1 MHSLFCVSMTMLLA
15 VSPEVEMTSLSGTS
29 VSGNLQSL
37 NKAVI
42 GLKQGETAKEHPLAE
57 TLNVRFP
64 KNRYQRSLETPLTI
78 RLTDGSK
85 FPVQT
90 LQSNERQIKVSG
102 DQTGTLLLPTN
113 QVTSIRFGT
122 LNSNISASWDKLLN
136 NKSNKDLLVVQKEN
150 VLDFIDGVVGSITDD
165 KIQFFTGDD
174 EVAVNRKRVFGIIYF
189 RQPTSDASP
198 FCSIRLTNGGLI
210 NASAISY
217 SGAEFNATL
226 QSGTRAQFAPQSIAN
241 LDFSQGKVRYL
252 SDLEPRKIEYT
263 PFFDT
268 VWKYRKD
275 KHRDGG
281 PLRLDGKEYARGLYI
296 HSKTLLQYRIK
307 EEYRNFRAIMGI
319 DDSVP
324 GIGFVYVEIKGNG
337 RTLYSGNVRSADAPI
352 ELDLD
357 VRGVRDLE
365 ILVDFGDNLEICD
378 HLDLCE
384 ARLIK

>member
-1 MHSLFCVSMTMLLA
+1 MHSLFCISLTMLLA
-15 VSPEVEMTSLSGTS
+15 VSPEVEVTSLSGPS

-37 NKAVI
+37 NETVI
-42 GLKQGETAKEHPLAE
+42 NLKQEDASKTYPLSE

-64 KNRYQRSLETPLTI
+64 KNRYQRSLEAPLTI
-78 RLTDGSK
+78 RLIDGSR
-85 FPVQT
+85 FPVQS
-90 LQSNERQIKVSG
+90 LQSNTRQIKVSG
-102 DQTGTLLLPTN
+102 DQTGTLILPTN
-113 QVTSIRFGT
+113 QVSSIRFGT
-122 LNSNISASWDKLLN
+122 LNSNINASWEKLLN
-136 NKSNKDLLVVQKEN
+136 GKSNKDLLVVQKEN

-189 RQPTSDASP
+189 RQPASNTPP
-198 FCSIRLTNGGLI
+198 FCSIHLTSGGLI
-210 NASAISY
+210 HASSITY
-217 SGAEFNATL
+217 SGTEFEATL
-226 QSGTRAQFAPQSIAN
+226 QSGARAQFTPPSIAN
-241 LDFSQGKVRYL
+241 LDFSQGKVRFL
-252 SDLEPRKIEYT
+252 SDLEPRNIEYT

-268 VWKYRKD
+268 IWKYRKD

-296 HSKTLLQYRIK
+296 HSKTLLQYRVK

-337 RTLYSGNVRSADAPI
+337 RTLYSGNVRSSDPPI
-352 ELDLD
+352 ELNLD
-357 VRGVRDLE
+357 VRGVRDFE

>member
-1 MHSLFCVSMTMLLA
+1 MHSLFCISLTMLLA
-15 VSPEVEMTSLSGTS
+15 VSPDVEVTSLNGTS
-29 VSGNLQSL
+29 VSGNLQPI
-37 NKAVI
+37 NQTVI
-42 GLKQGETAKEHPLAE
+42 KLKQGQTSQDYPLSE
-57 TLNVRFP
+57 VLNVRFP
-64 KNRYQRSLETPLTI
+64 KNRFQRNLQTPFTV
-78 RLTDGSK
+78 RFTDGSS
-85 FPVQT
+85 FPIQS

-102 DQTGTLLLPTN
+102 DLTGSLIIPAKN
-113 QVTSIRFGT
+113 VASVRFGT
-122 LNSNISASWDKLLN
+122 LSSNISEAWEKLLN
-136 NKSNKDLLVVQKEN
+136 SNHSKDLLVVQKEN
-150 VLDFIDGVVGSITDD
+150 VLDYIDGVVGAVTDD

-174 EVAVNRKRVFGIIYF
+174 EVSVNRERVFGIIYF
-189 RQPTSDASP
+189 REPESETPP
-198 FCSIRLTNGGLI
+198 FCSIRLTNDGVI
-210 NASAISY
+210 HASAITF
-217 SGAEFNATL
+217 SGTEFEATL
-226 QSGTRAQFAPQSIAN
+226 QSGAQTRFAPEVIAN

-252 SDLEPRKIEYT
+252 SDLEPRNIEYT

-281 PLRLDGKEYARGLYI
+281 PLRLAGKEYSRGLYI

-307 EEYRNFRAIMGI
+307 NEYRNFRAIMGI

-337 RTLYSGNVRSADAPI
+337 QTLYSGNVRSSDPPV
-352 ELDLD
+352 ELNLD
-357 VRGVRDLE
+357 VRGVRDLD

>member
-1 MHSLFCVSMTMLLA
+1 MHSLLCVSITMLLA
-15 VSPEVEMTSLSGTS
+15 VSPEVEVTSLSGAS
-29 VSGNLQSL
+29 VTGNLLAL
-37 NKAVI
+37 NKTAVN
-42 GLKQGETAKEHPLAE
+42 LKQGKSEKGYPLSE

-64 KNRYQRSLETPLTI
+64 KNRFQRSLQAPLTI

-85 FPVQT
+85 FPVQS
-90 LQSNERQIKVSG
+90 LQSNERQIKVSN
-102 DQTGTLLLPTN
+102 DQSGTLILPAN
-113 QVTSIRFGT
+113 QVSSIRFGT
-122 LNSNISASWDKLLN
+122 LNSNISAAWEKLLS
-136 NKSNKDLLVVQKEN
+136 NKGNKDLLVVQKEN
-150 VLDFIDGVVGSITDD
+150 VLDFIDGVVGSITDE

-189 RQPTSDASP
+189 RQPASNAAP
-198 FCSIRLTNGGLI
+198 FCSIRLTSGGLI
-210 NASAISY
+210 NASAITY
-217 SGAEFNATL
+217 SGTEFTATL
-226 QSGTRAQFAPQSIAN
+226 QSGAQAQFTPQSIAS

-252 SDLEPRKIEYT
+252 SDLEPRNIEYT

-337 RTLYSGNVRSADAPI
+337 RTLYSGNVRSADPPI
-352 ELDLD
+352 ELNLD

-384 ARLIK
+384 ARLLK

>member
-1 MHSLFCVSMTMLLA
+1 MLLA
-15 VSPEVEMTSLSGTS
+15 VSPEVEVTSLSGAS
-29 VSGNLQSL
+29 VTGNLLAL
-37 NKAVI
+37 NKTAVN
-42 GLKQGETAKEHPLAE
+42 LKQGKSEKGYPLSE

-64 KNRYQRSLETPLTI
+64 KNRFQRSLQAPLTI

-85 FPVQT
+85 FPVQS
-90 LQSNERQIKVSG
+90 LQSNERQIKVSN
-102 DQTGTLLLPTN
+102 DQSGTLILPAN
-113 QVTSIRFGT
+113 QVSSIRFGT
-122 LNSNISASWDKLLN
+122 LNSNISAAWEKLLS
-136 NKSNKDLLVVQKEN
+136 NKGNKDLLVVQKEN
-150 VLDFIDGVVGSITDD
+150 VLDFIDGVVGSITDE

-189 RQPTSDASP
+189 RQPASNAAP
-198 FCSIRLTNGGLI
+198 FCSIRLTSGGLI
-210 NASAISY
+210 NASAITY
-217 SGAEFNATL
+217 SGTEFTATL
-226 QSGTRAQFAPQSIAN
+226 QSGAQAQFTPQSIAS

-252 SDLEPRKIEYT
+252 SDLEPRNIEYT

-337 RTLYSGNVRSADAPI
+337 RTLYSGNVRSADPPI
-352 ELDLD
+352 ELNLD

-384 ARLIK
+384 ARLLK

>member
-15 VSPEVEMTSLSGTS
+15 VSPEVEVTSLGGTS
-29 VSGNLQSL
+29 VSGNLQTL
-37 NKAVI
+37 NKTVI
-42 GLKQGETAKEHPLAE
+42 SLQQGEASKGYPLSE

-64 KNRYQRSLETPLTI
+64 KNRFQRSLEAPLTI

-85 FPVQT
+85 FPIQS

-102 DQTGTLLLPTN
+102 DQTGTLILPAN
-113 QVTSIRFGT
+113 QVSSIRFGT
-122 LNSNISASWDKLLN
+122 LNSSILDSWEKLLN
-136 NKSNKDLLVVQKEN
+136 SKNNKDLLVVQKEN
-150 VLDFIDGVVGSITDD
+150 VLDFIDGVVGSITDE

-174 EVAVNRKRVFGIIYF
+174 EVAVDRKRVFGIIYF
-189 RQPTSDASP
+189 REPASEAPP
-198 FCSIRLTNGGLI
+198 FCSIRLTSGGLI
-210 NASAISY
+210 HASAITC
-217 SGAEFNATL
+217 SGADFEVTL
-226 QSGTRAQFAPQSIAN
+226 QGGARAQFAPTSIAS

-252 SDLEPRKIEYT
+252 SDLEPHNIEYT

-281 PLRLDGKEYARGLYI
+281 PLRLAGKEYARGLYI

-307 EEYRNFRAIMGI
+307 DEYRNFRAIMGI

-337 RTLYSGNVRSADAPI
+337 RTLYSGNVRSSDPPV
-352 ELDLD
+352 ELNLD

>member
-1 MHSLFCVSMTMLLA
+1 MHSLFCISLTMLLA
-15 VSPEVEMTSLSGTS
+15 VSPEVEVTSLGGAS
-29 VSGNLQSL
+29 VSGSLQSL
-37 NKAVI
+37 NKTAI
-42 GLKQGETAKEHPLAE
+42 SLKQGEAAKAYPLSD

-85 FPVQT
+85 FPLQS
-90 LQSNERQIKVSG
+90 LQSNDRQIKVSG
-102 DQTGTLLLPTN
+102 DQTGTLILPAN
-113 QVTSIRFGT
+113 QVSSIRFGS
-122 LNSNISASWDKLLN
+122 LNSNISASWEKLLN
-136 NKSNKDLLVVQKEN
+136 NKSNKDLLIVQKEN
-150 VLDFIDGVVGSITDD
+150 VLDFIDGVVGSITDE

-189 RQPTSDASP
+189 RQPASEAP
-198 FCSIRLTNGGLI
+198 SFCSVRLTNDGLLH
-210 NASAISY
+210 ASAITY
-217 SGAEFNATL
+217 SGTEFEATL
-226 QSGTRAQFAPQSIAN
+226 QSGARAQFAPASIAS
-241 LDFSQGKVRYL
+241 LDFSKGKVRYL
-252 SDLEPRKIEYT
+252 SDLEPRNIEYT

-268 VWKYRKD
+268 IWKYRKD
-275 KHRDGG
+275 KHRDGE
-281 PLRLDGKEYARGLYI
+281 PLRLAGKEYARGLYI

-307 EEYRNFRAIMGI
+307 EEYRTFRAIMGI

-337 RTLYSGNVRSADAPI
+337 RTLYSGNVRSADPPI
-352 ELDLD
+352 ELNLD